1 MAHAWYVYHES
12 ASGRGTC
19 ASEGAARQ
27 PRTPA
32 LPPARAPTGGHT
44 SETQLHQQ
52 PSPDGLRC
60 GANPPPQTRG
70 VSPSAEWEALLSSR
84 VPEIDL
90 DFLSIHRRVVS
101 EERERVGRELP
112 ALVVV
117 QQEALDELRLAAGR
131 VAQQYDL
138 ECVLAQRVKAPVGA
152 RARARRPVGARRPV
166 ERLLRWSHSAVR
178 AGCASVAGRLVS
190 SSRAL
195 SLRSSPTVK
204 SCEGWQRTERPSATA
219 RSRTTST

>member
-1 MAHAWYVYHES
+1 MG
-12 ASGRGTC
+12 GR
-19 ASEGAARQ
+19 
-27 PRTPA
+27 
-32 LPPARAPTGGHT
+32 
-44 SETQLHQQ
+44 
-52 PSPDGLRC
+52 
-60 GANPPPQTRG
+60 
-70 VSPSAEWEALLSSR
+70 ALLSSR

-90 DFLSIHRRVVS
+90 DFLSVNRRIVS

-131 VAQQYDL
+131 VAQQDDL

-178 AGCASVAGRLVS
+178 AGCASVAGRLVELL
-190 SSRAL
+190 ACT

-204 SCEGWQRTERPSATA
+204 SCEGWQCTERPVGRQRVLARLRVRRTLSKATITKS
-219 RSRTTST
+219 SRVHVAPAS